1 MLINLRNALMA
12 GKRLPYDAEVEY
24 LQSSGTQY
32 INTGV
37 KFTADNARVKFTA
50 SVTYASDK
58 ALCGS
63 QNHSAENNYGFVCYL
78 YSNAMRIYAG
88 TSNTGA
94 TASLVDGN
102 AHTVDLQANSGTL
115 TKTIDGTISTHN
127 YNGTIV
133 SGEDFTIFTSW
144 RVSGSSMT
152 ARCVSAKIY
161 AFQIWNNGVL
171 VRDYIPVRKGTVG
184 YLYDRVSGKLFG
196 NAGSGDFVLGP
207 DVVPVEY
214 IESHGTEWI
223 DTGVDASLCNTEE
236 MTIKCNFAVTGTG
249 GPGGQYNGVFGA
261 AVPRF
266 GVYTIGQNLS
276 WGYYAPHD
284 NVKSFT
290 FGNWVD
296 STCVFSKNNQSA
308 TFDEETFTA
317 SNPTV
322 LTSLNIGFF
331 CRNVAT
337 GPQWLALARIKNCD
351 IEATSARRHFRAVR
365 VGTEGAMMDV
375 LTRRIYRNAGTGAFA
390 YGNDLKYPIPA

>member
-12 GKRLPYDAEVEY
+12 GKRLPYDAEVEF

-32 INTGV
+32 VNTGV

-50 SVTYASDK
+50 SVTYANDT

-63 QNHSAENNYGFVCYL
+63 QNHSAENNYGFLCYL

-144 RVSGSSMT
+144 KVSGSSMT

-171 VRDYIPVRKGTVG
+171 VRDFIPVRKGTVG
-184 YLYDRVSGKLFG
+184 YLYDRVTGKLFG
-196 NAGSGDFVLGP
+196 NAGTGDFVVGQ

-214 IESHGTEWI
+214 IESHGTEYI
-223 DTGVDASLCNTEE
+223 ETGVTLSASTQFKVDICPTYSTGDRKYLGSDAASFGLCQLNGKWRLRVYGWNLTSIDVVTDSFTIVEKNTNGWF
-236 MTIKCNFAVTGTG
+236 INGTNVYADWY
-249 GPGGQYNGVFGA
+249 PRA
-261 AVPRF
+261 AVPF
-266 GVYTIGQNLS
+266 LCFAWLASNNTI
-276 WGYYAPHD
+276 
-284 NVKSFT
+284 
-290 FGNWVD
+290 
-296 STCVFSKNNQSA
+296 
-308 TFDEETFTA
+308 ETA
-317 SNPTV
+317 SALCKISHLEITDN
-322 LTSLNIGFF
+322 
-331 CRNVAT
+331 AT
-337 GPQWLALARIKNCD
+337 LVRSFL
-351 IEATSARRHFRAVR
+351 SVR
-365 VGTEGAMMDV
+365 VGTEGAMIDT
-375 LTRRIYRNAGTGAFA
+375 LTRRIYRNAGTGAFT
-390 YGNDLKYPIPA
+390 YGNDLKYPIPAS